1 MAYND
6 FKEKFERN
14 PADTLVAA
22 GREGMTFEQYVNAQA
37 PEMISEHK
45 RNALAQLWQDHGVF
59 ARSTRMSKASK
70 PAEFFETPH
79 REVLM
84 YDYLQ
89 DRYNNPRIG
98 KRADSITT
106 GFEDAVGSLLYP
118 GTGGT
123 PRPDRQYEPPID
135 IEETLAMTMDISGT
149 TYRPFRWDYGT
160 GNDLE
165 RQPIAPGG
173 PIPIVTLTQK
183 EDSIQLQ
190 KWGNGFNLT
199 YEALAEFSAGIDKLG
214 NMISLE
220 GLREQHRL
228 LNQIA
233 GKLVNGDGTAGSA
246 ARVVNQSTLHSGAT
260 NGQLSAQ
267 AWQAMRY
274 EFLAPYFPTHALM
287 RKTQAVQLE
296 LLMLDDKLPVSQ
308 LININA
314 EGISPIQSMNRM
326 GAIRYGR
333 VDDDAIGADLICW
346 LDARFSLE
354 QVNMLGGD
362 VQQQAQNIMN
372 QTQQVVI
379 TNTLNFAKLDF
390 DATMVMNVNA

>member
-1 MAYND
+1 MAYKD
-6 FKEKFERN
+6 FKEKFDAN

-22 GREGMTFEQYVNAQA
+22 GRAGMTFEQYVNAQA

-45 RNALAQLWQDHGVF
+45 RNALAQLWQECGVF
-59 ARSTRMSKASK
+59 ARTTRMSRAT
-70 PAEFFETPH
+70 PPVEFFETPQ
-79 REVLM
+79 REVLL
-84 YDYLQ
+84 YDYLHE
-89 DRYNNPRIG
+89 RYNNPRIG
-98 KRADSITT
+98 KRADGLTT

-165 RQPIAPGG
+165 RQPIAPGA
-173 PIPIVTLTQK
+173 PVPMVTLTQK
-183 EDSIQLQ
+183 EESIQLQ

-214 NMISLE
+214 NMIALE

-233 GKLVNGDGTAGSA
+233 DKLVNGDGTAGSA
-246 ARVVNQSTLHSGAT
+246 AAVVNQSTLDSDAT
-260 NGQLSAQ
+260 AGELSAI

-274 EFLAPYFPTHALM
+274 EFVAPYFPTHALM

-314 EGISPIQSMNRM
+314 EGISAIESMNDY
-326 GAIRYGR
+326 GKIRYGR
-333 VDDDAIGADLICW
+333 IDNDAIAEHLICW
-346 LDARFSLE
+346 LDARFALE
-354 QVNMLGGD
+354 QVNMMGGD
-362 VQQQAQNIMN
+362 IQQQAQNILN

-390 DATMVMNVNA
+390 DATKVMNVNA